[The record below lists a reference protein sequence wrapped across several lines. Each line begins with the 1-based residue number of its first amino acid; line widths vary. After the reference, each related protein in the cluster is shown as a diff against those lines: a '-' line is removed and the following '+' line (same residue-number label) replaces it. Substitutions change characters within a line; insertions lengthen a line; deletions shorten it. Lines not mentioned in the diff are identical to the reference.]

1 LDARELRKRGG
12 GLFGANPLTGS
23 IGVVTINLPRLGY
36 LSSDKE
42 DFFQRLGQLME
53 LAKESLL
60 LKRGVLE
67 ELMHKGLFPYSQA
80 YLEGVYQRFGKY
92 WANHFN
98 TIGLVGMN
106 EALLNFM
113 DCDLTSAQGQQFAQ
127 EVLHFMRERLVDFQE
142 ETGQLFNL
150 EATPAEGTSYR
161 LAKLDRAA
169 YPLIKT
175 AGEGEGIYYT
185 NSTQLPVDYTQD
197 LFAAL
202 DLQNGLQVLYTGGT
216 VFHAFLGE
224 QIDDV
229 DAVRATLRT
238 VFTQYE
244 IPYFTLTPTF
254 SICAEHGYLRG
265 EQPVCPHCG
274 EATEVWS
281 RVVGFY
287 RPVKNWN
294 VGKKA
299 EFGERQT
306 FEVAA
311 GA

>member
-1 LDARELRKRGG
+1 
-12 GLFGANPLTGS
+12 
-23 IGVVTINLPRLGY
+23 
-36 LSSDKE
+36 
-42 DFFQRLGQLME
+42 M
-53 LAKESLL
+53 
-60 LKRGVLE
+60 
-67 ELMHKGLFPYSQA
+67 
-80 YLEGVYQRFGKY
+80 
-92 WANHFN
+92 
-98 TIGLVGMN
+98 
-106 EALLNFM
+106 
-113 DCDLTSAQGQQFAQ
+113 
-127 EVLHFMRERLVDFQE
+127 
-142 ETGQLFNL
+142 
-150 EATPAEGTSYR
+150 
-161 LAKLDRAA
+161 
-169 YPLIKT
+169 
-175 AGEGEGIYYT
+175 
-185 NSTQLPVDYTQD
+185 
-197 LFAAL
+197 
-202 DLQNGLQVLYTGGT
+202 LYTGGT